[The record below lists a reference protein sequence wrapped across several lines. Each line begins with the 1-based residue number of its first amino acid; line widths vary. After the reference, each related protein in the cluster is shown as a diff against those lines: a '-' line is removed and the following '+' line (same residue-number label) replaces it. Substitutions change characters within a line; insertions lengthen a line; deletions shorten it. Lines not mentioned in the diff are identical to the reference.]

1 MKGINFKK
9 HFPKTFALAYPVMLS
24 QLGQV
29 SVGIADNM
37 MVGRLGA
44 ETLAAA
50 SLGNSIFFVI
60 MMFGIGVS
68 MAITPLV
75 ATADGEGKF
84 KRITRVFK
92 HGFVINLFTG
102 IILFSVIL
110 LASPGLYHLN

>member
-44 ETLAAA
+44 EPLAAA
-50 SLGNSIFFVI
+50 SLGYSIFFVI
-60 MMFGIGVS
+60 MKFGIGVS

-75 ATADGEGKF
+75 AADDGVGTL
-84 KRITRVFK
+84 KRINRVVN
-92 HGFVINLFTG
+92 HGFVIN
-102 IILFSVIL
+102 VID
-110 LASPGLYHLN
+110 